1 MKKIEIIIRREQ
13 GQWLARVSKLPD
25 IDWDIQKYGDSKIRT
40 LKSVQS
46 KALRELG
53 NLHENHNLELNGVV
67 FKVTD
72 LSTSNKPFKTL
83 RGKIV
88 TYWKHT
94 LNWMIK
100 TPYLEFFLRII
111 PKASI
116 FYIAILSS
124 ILVGSITSLIL
135 IDFKR
140 PIYFLSQNMQTIAI
154 GFAALI
160 GFCGVLLTAAVQRWI
175 ATYKTKIDKQ
185 NENLKN
191 ITDYYEKII
200 KVLRNPRAF
209 PSEEVLAFI
218 DKFSDKVEVYGSSNI
233 SYQWKRL
240 KQKVIIAQFNPLET
254 KTIDWHEFSIFIWA
268 IRKEMG
274 HFGDFRYR
282 YYILEELESIYMK
295 KKSEEPIKNRNTV

>member
-94 LNWMIK
+94 LKLNSE
-100 TPYLEFFLRII
+100 LFF
-111 PKASI
+111 
-116 FYIAILSS
+116 
-124 ILVGSITSLIL
+124 
-135 IDFKR
+135 
-140 PIYFLSQNMQTIAI
+140 
-154 GFAALI
+154 
-160 GFCGVLLTAAVQRWI
+160 
-175 ATYKTKIDKQ
+175 
-185 NENLKN
+185 
-191 ITDYYEKII
+191 
-200 KVLRNPRAF
+200 
-209 PSEEVLAFI
+209 
-218 DKFSDKVEVYGSSNI
+218 
-233 SYQWKRL
+233 
-240 KQKVIIAQFNPLET
+240 
-254 KTIDWHEFSIFIWA
+254 
-268 IRKEMG
+268 
-274 HFGDFRYR
+274 
-282 YYILEELESIYMK
+282 
-295 KKSEEPIKNRNTV
+295 